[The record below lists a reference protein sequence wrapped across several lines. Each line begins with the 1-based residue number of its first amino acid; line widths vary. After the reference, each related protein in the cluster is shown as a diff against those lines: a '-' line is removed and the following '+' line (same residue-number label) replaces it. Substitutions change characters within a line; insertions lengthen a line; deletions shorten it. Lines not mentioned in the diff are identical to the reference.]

1 MKKILLAICLGLAN
15 IAFAQPEGR
24 VFTITNETY
33 NNLTSATDITTAGW
47 DDFDAIVPMGFSF
60 HLMGAT
66 VDTIIFDSGVNFGAD
81 AILSNSSVAP
91 TTAPGLGM
99 MTDFVD
105 RSSDGIHAESKVR
118 YKTQTVNGK
127 KITKIEWRD
136 AGFYG
141 DTTYNDSV
149 NFQYWF
155 YEGSDDFE
163 VHFGSSS
170 IQTPYDLI
178 FDFFKPNFMFLSN
191 FDLANQVFDT
201 CYLVTN
207 TNPAKMDAID
217 IDSLFSLDTVGY
229 NAWPS
234 NGTVFKFTKPTQSI
248 NGIQLN
254 SYATVYPTLF
264 QEILHISISTTNFKG
279 TAQLIDLNGR
289 VVAKQNINSGTNDL
303 NVSSLASGQYIL
315 NIKVEN
321 ESVFYKI
328 IKQ

>member
-1 MKKILLAICLGLAN
+1 MKKVLLAICLGLAN

-33 NNLTSATDITTAGW
+33 ANLSSATDVTTAGW
-47 DDFDAIVPMGFSF
+47 DDFDAVVPMGFSF
-60 HLMGAT
+60 HLMGST
-66 VDTIIFDSGVNFGAD
+66 VDSIIFDSGVNYGAD
-81 AILSNSSVAP
+81 AIFSYSSLTP
-91 TTAPGLGM
+91 SLGM

-105 RSSDGIHAESKVR
+105 RSTDGIHPESKIK

-141 DTTYNDSV
+141 DSTLNDFV

-155 YEGSDDFE
+155 FEGNNNFE
-163 VHFGSSS
+163 VHFGNSS
-170 IQTPYDLI
+170 IQTSYENL
-178 FDFFKPNFMFLSN
+178 FDFFKPNFMFLNN
-191 FDLANQVFDT
+191 FDLTNQVFDT

-207 TNPAKMDAID
+207 TSPATMDAID
-217 IDSLFSLDTVGY
+217 IDSFYSLNTIGY

-248 NGIQLN
+248 NGVQLN
-254 SYATVYPTLF
+254 AYATVYPTAF
-264 QEILHISISTTNFKG
+264 QEVLHIAISAANFKG
-279 TAQLIDLNGR
+279 TAQLIDMNGR
-289 VVAKQNINSGTNDL
+289 VVAKQNIVSGQNDL
-303 NVSSLASGQYIL
+303 SVAALASGQYIL
-315 NIKVEN
+315 NIKDEN
-321 ESVFYKI
+321 ESVFYKV

>member
-1 MKKILLAICLGLAN
+1 MKKVLLAICLGLAN

-33 NNLTSATDITTAGW
+33 ANLSGATDITTAGW

-60 HLMGAT
+60 HMMGTT
-66 VDTIIFDSGVNFGAD
+66 VDSVIFDSGVNAGAD
-81 AILSNSSVAP
+81 AVLSLASLAP
-91 TTAPGLGM
+91 ALGM

-105 RSSDGIHAESKVR
+105 RSSDGIHPESKVR

-163 VHFGSSS
+163 VRFGSSS
-170 IQTPYDLI
+170 IQSSYDLI
-178 FDFFKPNFMFLSN
+178 FDFFKPNFMFYSN

-207 TNPAKMDAID
+207 TSPATMDAID
-217 IDSLFSLDTVGY
+217 IDSLFTLDTIGY

-248 NGIQLN
+248 NGVQLN
-254 SYATVYPTLF
+254 AYATVYPTAF
-264 QEILHISISTTNFKG
+264 QEVLHIAISAANFKG
-279 TAQLIDLNGR
+279 TAQLIDMNGR
-289 VVAKQNINSGTNDL
+289 VVAKQNIVSGQNDL
-303 NVSSLASGQYIL
+303 AVAALASGQYIL
-315 NIKVEN
+315 NIKDQN

>member
-1 MKKILLAICLGLAN
+1 MKKVLLAICLGLAN

-33 NNLTSATDITTAGW
+33 ANLSGATDITTAGW
-47 DDFDAIVPMGFSF
+47 DDFDAIVPMGFNF
-60 HLMGAT
+60 HIMDST
-66 VDTIIFDSGVNFGAD
+66 VNKIYFRSGLNYGAD
-81 AILSNSSVAP
+81 AMLIDTNVNLFLVPAI
-91 TTAPGLGM
+91 GM

-155 YEGSDDFE
+155 YEGCDDFE

-178 FDFFKPNFMFLSN
+178 FDFFKPNFMFFSN
-191 FDLANQVFDT
+191 FEYTNQVFDS

-207 TNPAKMDAID
+207 TNPAVMSNID
-217 IDSLFSLDTVGY
+217 IDSMFNSDTLGY
-229 NAWPS
+229 NAWPT
-234 NGTVFKFTKPTQSI
+234 NGTVFKFSKPTQSI

-289 VVAKQNINSGTNDL
+289 VVAQQNINSGTNDL

-315 NIKVEN
+315 NIKDEN